1 MTFTQAVMNNS
12 LRNDLVGFDRI
23 FDRMHTLNSI
33 QQKQSNYPPY
43 NIVKTDENLYT
54 IEIAV
59 AGFIQDEI
67 DITVEDG
74 VMKVSGNKK
83 LDESETEYVHKGIA
97 ARDFTRSFTLADT
110 VEVRGASLV
119 NGILQIGLE
128 NVIPEEKKPRKIDI
142 GSSEKVFLAED

>member
-1 MTFTQAVMNNS
+1 MTFTQVNNS

-23 FDRMHTLNSI
+23 FDRMHMLNGI

-43 NIVKTDENLYT
+43 NIVKTEDDHYV

-74 VMKVSGNKK
+74 ELKVSGTKK
-83 LDESETEYVHKGIA
+83 LDDSAEYLHKGIA
-97 ARDFTRSFTLADT
+97 ARDFTRTFTLADT
-110 VEVRGASLV
+110 VEVRGADLV
-119 NGILQIGLE
+119 NGILKIDLE
-128 NVIPEEKKPRKIDI
+128 NVIPDEKKPRKIEI
-142 GSSEKVFLAED
+142 GSSEEVFLTEDK